1 MYCLDC
7 LSMFSMS
14 TLFLL
19 LENSENVL
27 SRFSTICSMSKFFFF
42 FNEISEKV
50 LPISS

>member
-14 TLFLL
+14 KLFLL
-19 LENSENVL
+19 LENSENAL
-27 SRFSTICSMSKFFFF
+27 SRFPTICSMSKFFFF
-42 FNEISEKV
+42 FNENSVNV